1 MTPAKDPENIRDT
14 LTANAMSQLSI
25 YERID
30 LAAQEIAKTKF
41 TKTKKVWVRKPNFK
55 ADSGEFYTILTIGDI
70 LDAVRPAHA
79 KYGVK
84 LFIDPPTFDHNQH
97 ESVKIENGEAHARG
111 RCAYRL
117 VGSGPNDMIE
127 GEVPVE
133 AMDRR
138 DKLNN
143 KLITNAERT
152 IYRILYAIDGD
163 DARDPEEI
171 GAADDA
177 PAPPQAPAEDPF
189 FTKGAKQ
196 AKPAEEIPA
205 SKPAPTETTTDRP
218 RETMLDTII
227 KASKDSL
234 LRPIV
239 QRAVKAADVAGVD
252 TDQWTDAQVK
262 AIYSEVVKA
271 GRAAE

>member
-1 MTPAKDPENIRDT
+1 MTSKE
-14 LTANAMSQLSI
+14 TAQLSI

-41 TKTKKVWVRKPNFK
+41 TKTKKVWVRKPNYK
-55 ADSGEFYTILTIGDI
+55 SDPGEFYTILTIGDI

-84 LFIDPPTFDHNQH
+84 LFIDSPTFDHDQH

-111 RCAYRL
+111 HCTYRL
-117 VGSGPNDMIE
+117 IGSGPDDMIE

-152 IYRILYAIDGD
+152 IYRVLYAIDGD

-171 GAADDA
+171 GAGDDTPAPMQAPANDPFFGGSKKETA
-177 PAPPQAPAEDPF
+177 PAPNPE
-189 FTKGAKQ
+189 
-196 AKPAEEIPA
+196 
-205 SKPAPTETTTDRP
+205 PTDITADRP
-218 RETMLDTII
+218 RETMVDTIV
-227 KASKDSL
+227 KASKDLL

-239 QRAVKAADVAGVD
+239 KKAVTEAGCGEVD
-252 TDQWTDAQVK
+252 TDQWTDEQVK
-262 AIYSEVVKA
+262 TVYKAVIKA
-271 GRAAE
+271 GRGAE